1 MLLERDHIL
10 DELDRLAAEAAG
22 GRGRISFIV
31 GEAGIGKTSV
41 LRAAATR
48 VGERLRPL
56 WAACEDWSNA
66 EALTLLRDL
75 PILER
80 DALQHAREGG
90 SRLDLFHQALD
101 RLTEVPTI
109 LFVEDLHWADDGS
122 IDFIR
127 YLGRRI
133 SDKPLLV
140 VASSRNEDQD
150 ARARLIRAANDI
162 PPAARHRCDLE
173 RLSAPAVGALSA
185 ARGFIGSAI
194 HNATGGNPLYVT
206 EMLASGG
213 ARSRSID
220 DLVVG
225 RADQLPVGARAL
237 LDYCSIIPRRVSLD
251 QIENAGADENT
262 LQACL
267 DSGLLL
273 AEPDALVFRH
283 EITRRAVEDALSPL
297 RRRQLHAAELD
308 RLEQAG
314 ASAAR
319 RLHHAICA
327 NDLSRVRDAAP
338 EAAMQASALGAHRE
352 AVRAWAAILDKD
364 DAPGDPRQ
372 CEQYAF
378 ELHLTGD
385 IGAAIVWHSR
395 ALAIYEK
402 AEDRMHL
409 GDGLRFLSRLHYLN
423 GHRTLSEQ
431 AGQRAVTLLKEFP
444 RTAELALAYSNLA
457 HLAML
462 AEDDEEAV
470 RWSEEAIPIAE
481 ALARDD
487 ILATVFNNYGTAI
500 QYRDPQR
507 AFDLLNRSIALGLA
521 TGAQE
526 HVARAYTNKCWMLMS
541 ARRHVEAM
549 AAQQQGI
556 TFCIEHDLDTW
567 RDYIIG
573 GYALTLLETGRWDD
587 AEEQASL
594 ALADEQNSHLIRN
607 PAARAMAQIHI
618 RRGSPAADALIE
630 ELSLHMANGREGP
643 RFTSLALIF
652 AEQCWTKG
660 TDPGSALALL
670 VEATSL
676 ARGHGSPWDR
686 AALWYWGQ
694 ALGEDVQP
702 PPDMPEPYALGAA
715 RDIVAAANAF
725 EALGMRFEQAL
736 MLTQGNTSQVARGL
750 AILDHIGAPA
760 TAARSRLELKGGNG
774 RVGSRGPR
782 ASTLDNHFGLT
793 KREIDVLEALDK
805 GWTNR
810 QIGEQLFVSAK
821 TVDHHVSAILSKL
834 NARTRGE
841 AAARARTEGVL
852 RTTQTSDDSDHNG

>member
-10 DELDRLAAEAAG
+10 DELDRFAAEAAS

-41 LRAAATR
+41 LRAFAAQ

-56 WAACEDWSNA
+56 WAACEDWSTA

-80 DALQHAREGG
+80 DALDRARDGG
-90 SRLDLFHQALD
+90 SRLELFHQALA
-101 RLTEVPTI
+101 RLTDVPTV

-122 IDFIR
+122 TDFIR

-133 SDKPLLV
+133 SEKPLLV
-140 VASSRNEDQD
+140 IASSRNEDQD

-162 PPAARHRCDLE
+162 PPATRHRFDLE
-173 RLSAPAVGALSA
+173 RLSAPAVGALAA
-185 ARGFIGSAI
+185 ARGLIGSAI

-206 EMLASGG
+206 EILASGG

-225 RADQLPVGARAL
+225 RADQLAEGARAL
-237 LDYCSIIPRRVSLD
+237 LDYCSIIPRRVAFE
-251 QIENAGADENT
+251 QIEQAGADENA

-273 AEPDALVFRH
+273 AEEDALVFRH

-308 RLEQAG
+308 RLERAG

-327 NDLSRVRDAAP
+327 NDIPRVRDAAP
-338 EAAMQASALGAHRE
+338 QAAMQASALGAHRE
-352 AVRAWAAILDKD
+352 AVRAWGAILDEGTLPD
-364 DAPGDPRQ
+364 DPRQ
-372 CEQYAF
+372 CAQYAF
-378 ELHLTGD
+378 ELHVTGN
-385 IGAAIVWHSR
+385 IGAAIAWHGR
-395 ALAIYEK
+395 ALAIYETLG
-402 AEDRMHL
+402 DRMRL

-431 AGQRAVTLLKEFP
+431 AGHQAVALLEEFP
-444 RTAELALAYSNLA
+444 GTAELALAYANLA
-457 HLAML
+457 HLSML
-462 AEDDEEAV
+462 AEDAEEAV
-470 RWSEEAIPIAE
+470 RWSEEAVPIAA
-481 ALARDD
+481 ALGRDD

-500 QYRDPQR
+500 QYRDPKR
-507 AFDLLNRSIALGLA
+507 AFGLLERSIALGLA

-541 ARRHVEAM
+541 ARRHDEAL

-556 TFCIEHDLDTW
+556 AFCVEHDLETW
-567 RDYIIG
+567 RDYVIG
-573 GYALTLLETGRWDD
+573 GHALTLMETGRWRD
-587 AEEQASL
+587 AQEQASL
-594 ALADEQNSHLIRN
+594 VLAHEQKSHLIRN
-607 PAARAMAQIHI
+607 PAARAMAQLYI
-618 RRGSPAADALIE
+618 RRGVPEADRLID

-643 RFTSLALIF
+643 RFTSLALIV
-652 AEQCWTKG
+652 AEQCWTKSM
-660 TDPGSALALL
+660 DQESALTLL
-670 VEATSL
+670 GGATSL
-676 ARGHGSPWDR
+676 ARSSGSPWDR
-686 AALWYWGQ
+686 AALWHWSQ
-694 ALGEDVQP
+694 SLGHDVQP
-702 PPDMPEPYALGAA
+702 PADMPEPYALSATG
-715 RDIVAAANAF
+715 DFAAAAGAF
-725 EALGMRFEQAL
+725 EALGMPFEQAL
-736 MLTQGNTSQVARGL
+736 MLTKGNTSQVARGL
-750 AILDHIGAPA
+750 AILDRLGAPA
-760 TAARSRLELKGGNG
+760 TAARSRMELKGGSG

-782 ASTLDNHFGLT
+782 ASTLDNRFGLT

-810 QIGEQLFVSAK
+810 EIGERLFVSAK
-821 TVDHHVSAILSKL
+821 TVDHHVSAILGKL
-834 NARTRGE
+834 DARTRGE
-841 AAARARTEGVL
+841 AAAVARTEGLLKTNINTV
-852 RTTQTSDDSDHNG
+852 DDDPQR

>member
-10 DELDRLAAEAAG
+10 DELDRFAAEAAS

-41 LRAAATR
+41 LRASAER

-80 DALQHAREGG
+80 DALDRARDGG
-90 SRLDLFHQALD
+90 SRLELFNQALA
-101 RLTEVPTI
+101 RLTDVPTI
-109 LFVEDLHWADDGS
+109 LFIEDIHWADDGS
-122 IDFIR
+122 IDFVR

-140 VASSRNEDQD
+140 IASSRNEDQD
-150 ARARLIRAANDI
+150 ARARLMRAANDI
-162 PPAARHRCDLE
+162 PPSTRHRCDLE
-173 RLSAPAVGALSA
+173 RLSAPAVGELSA

-194 HNATGGNPLYVT
+194 HDATGGNPLYVT

-213 ARSRSID
+213 GRSRSID

-225 RADQLPVGARAL
+225 RADQLAEGARAL
-237 LDYCSIIPRRVSLD
+237 LDYCSIIPRRVALE
-251 QIENAGADENT
+251 QIVHARADENA

-273 AEPDALVFRH
+273 AEEDALVFRH

-327 NDLSRVRDAAP
+327 NDTPRVRDAAP

-352 AVRAWAAILDKD
+352 AVRAWAAILDEAD
-364 DAPGDPRQ
+364 IAGDAQQ
-372 CEQYAF
+372 CAQYAF
-378 ELHLTGD
+378 ELHVTGD
-385 IGAAIVWHSR
+385 IGAAIAWHSR
-395 ALAIYEK
+395 ALAIYETLG
-402 AEDRMHL
+402 DRMRL

-423 GHRTLSEQ
+423 GHRTMSEQ
-431 AGQRAVTLLKEFP
+431 AGHRAVALLEEFP
-444 RTAELALAYSNLA
+444 GTAELALAYANLA

-462 AEDDEEAV
+462 AEDSEEAV
-470 RWSEEAIPIAE
+470 RWSEEAIPIA
-481 ALARDD
+481 AATGRDD

-500 QYRDPQR
+500 QYRDSKR
-507 AFDLLNRSIALGLA
+507 AFDLLERSIALGLA

-541 ARRHVEAM
+541 ARRHDEAL
-549 AAQQQGI
+549 AAQKQGI
-556 TFCIEHDLDTW
+556 AFCAEHDLETW
-567 RDYIIG
+567 RDYVIG
-573 GYALTLLETGRWDD
+573 GHALTLMETGRWRD

-594 ALADEQNSHLIRN
+594 VLADEQNSHLIRN
-607 PAARAMAQIHI
+607 PAARAMAQLFI
-618 RRGSPAADALIE
+618 RRGAPEADRLID
-630 ELSLHMANGREGP
+630 ELRLHMANGREGP
-643 RFTSLALIF
+643 RFTSLALIV
-652 AEQCWTKG
+652 AEQCWTKNM
-660 TDPGSALALL
+660 DQGSAVTLL
-670 VEATSL
+670 GEATSF
-676 ARGHGSPWDR
+676 ARGSGSHWDR
-686 AALWYWGQ
+686 AALWHWSQSLGQ
-694 ALGEDVQP
+694 DVQP
-702 PPDMPEPYALGAA
+702 PADMPEPYALSATG
-715 RDIVAAANAF
+715 DFAAAAGAF
-725 EALGMRFEQAL
+725 EALGMPFEQAL
-736 MLTQGNTSQVARGL
+736 MLTKGNTAQVARGL
-750 AILDHIGAPA
+750 AILDRLGAPA
-760 TAARSRLELKGGNG
+760 TAERSRMELKGGSG

-782 ASTLDNHFGLT
+782 ASTLDNRFGLT
-793 KREIDVLEALDK
+793 KREIDVLGALDK

-810 QIGEQLFVSAK
+810 EIGERLFVSAK
-821 TVDHHVSAILSKL
+821 TVDHHVSAILGKL
-834 NARTRGE
+834 DARTRGE
-841 AAARARTEGVL
+841 AAAVARTEGLLKTNINSV
-852 RTTQTSDDSDHNG
+852 DDDFQR